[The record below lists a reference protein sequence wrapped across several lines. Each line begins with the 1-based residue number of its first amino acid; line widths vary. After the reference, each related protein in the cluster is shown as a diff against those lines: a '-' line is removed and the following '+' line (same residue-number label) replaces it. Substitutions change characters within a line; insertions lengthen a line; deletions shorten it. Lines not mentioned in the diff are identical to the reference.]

1 MGTRPKE
8 GVMQSQNRQE
18 AVDWQLVLM
27 GVLLVLATLFLVVNL
42 L

>member
-1 MGTRPKE
+1 MLIQLKE
-8 GVMQSQNRQE
+8 DVMQSHNPQE

-27 GVLLVLATLFLVVNL
+27 GVLLVLAVLFLLVNL